1 MANRK
6 ITVLNPAG
14 YQELFQSGDNLVVD
28 GSVNLQSNG
37 LTGVPAPS
45 ENLDATNKSYVDL
58 ADSANTSNIT
68 TNASAIEALDTR
80 LTTAEG
86 DIAVIPSAGDAQVD
100 INGSVGVTVTGG
112 SFTLDQ
118 TTDVTI
124 NIEGP
129 DLTNFL
135 IKPDSDGDYLVT
147 NTSGVITYTSY
158 MDGGQY

>member
-37 LTGVPAPS
+37 LTGVPVPS
-45 ENLDATNKSYVDL
+45 VNLDAANKEYVDTG
-58 ADSANTSNIT
+58 DSANSSDI
-68 TNASAIEALDTR
+68 AALDTR

-86 DIAVIPSAGDAQVD
+86 EIAGITSAEDSQ
-100 INGSVGVTVTGG
+100 IEITGSVGIAVTGG
-112 SFTLDQ
+112 TFTLNQPNDA
-118 TTDVTI
+118 TI

-129 DLTNFL
+129 DLSNFVN
-135 IKPDSDGDYLVT
+135 KPTTDGDFVIT
-147 NTSGVITYTSY
+147 RASGVISYTSTV
-158 MDGGQY
+158 DGGTY